1 MLGNLLVLEVSSRPE
16 ENMKKE
22 DLEVTFDGVYEDTI
36 SLTLEGTLLIEWNVA
51 RKEWYWEHNDSHQ
64 KGNKDSQ
71 KAQAMNFVCVF
82 NLLVNFQFYI

>member
-51 RKEWYWEHNDSHQ
+51 RKEWY
-64 KGNKDSQ
+64 
-71 KAQAMNFVCVF
+71 
-82 NLLVNFQFYI
+82 